1 MKVSKNWLKEYLN
14 LDGITDEELFDKIN
28 AHVCEIESYQSLVK
42 ASSLSIGY
50 VHECVMHPDSDHL
63 HICQVE
69 VSEGN
74 IQQIVCGAPNVAA
87 GKKVIVANVG
97 AVLPGD
103 FKIKASKIRGV
114 ESNGMLC
121 SLQELGIEEKYIDEA
136 FKNGIQLLGE
146 DAPIGGD
153 PLSYLGLDDIVIDL
167 DLTSNRSDLLSIE
180 GVAFDLGA
188 ALNQQVITILPELE
202 ESQKQNPV
210 QVKIETKGCYKYL
223 ARTIENVTIADSPQ
237 WLKARLI
244 ASGIRPINNVV
255 DVTNYV
261 LLELGQP
268 LHAFDKDHLGDYILI
283 RDAIDGEKLTTLDG
297 IERTL
302 LNTDIVIA
310 NQNEALCLGGV
321 MGGLTSEVEPNTKNI
336 VLEAA
341 YFDPLRVRK
350 TSSRLGLKSESSMR
364 FERKVDYERVDRALD
379 YAAQLIAEL
388 AGGIVLQGVSAQ
400 IQEEPP
406 VKMVDI
412 TTAKIN
418 HVLGTDLQDAEV
430 EDIFKRLAYPYVKQ
444 GETYTITIP
453 SRRMDLEASYQDI
466 IEDVARMHGYDAI
479 PTTLAAT
486 DAKGGLSSS
495 QRRIR
500 STRQILSSMGLN
512 EVVTYSLVAKK
523 DVFLYT
529 LKEEDLVEVLM
540 PMTEDRAVMRQSLLN
555 GVLEAVRYNRAR
567 KVDNLCFFEIGNTY
581 TMQKET
587 LKLAIAVSGVFTSH
601 LWRGQKQ
608 PADFY
613 VVKGLLDAYLER
625 MGVTAVYRP
634 YKEQSHFHPGRTA
647 AIYVQDRIIGILG
660 ELHPR
665 YAKEM
670 GLGNTVA
677 LEIELEELL
686 KEQTGFTYKGL
697 NKYPTVT
704 RDLAIVVNRDILAED
719 ILALVRQTARKNLVN
734 IEVFDLYTGEN
745 VGEDEKSLAITLT
758 LEDTSKT
765 LESEDVDKIIHSVL
779 KRLELVYK
787 AKLRN

>member
-14 LDGITDEELFDKIN
+14 LDSITDEELFNKIN
-28 AHVCEIESYQSLVK
+28 AHVCEIEAYKPLV
-42 ASSLSIGY
+42 AATHLSIGY

-63 HICQVE
+63 HVCQVE

-74 IQQIVCGAPNVAA
+74 IQQIVCGAPNVEA

-103 FKIKASKIRGV
+103 FKIKPSKIRGV

-121 SLQELGIEEKYIDEA
+121 SLQELGIEEKYIDEQ
-136 FKNGIQLLGE
+136 FKNGIQLLDE

-153 PLSYLGLDDIVIDL
+153 PLSYLGFDDIVIDL

-188 ALNQQVITILPELE
+188 ALNQPILTILPELE
-202 ESQKQNPV
+202 ESEKKNPV
-210 QVKIETKGCYKYL
+210 QVKIETEGCYKYL

-244 ASGIRPINNVV
+244 ASGIRPINTVV

-268 LHAFDKDHLGDYILI
+268 LHAFDKDHLGDSII
-283 RDAIDGEKLTTLDG
+283 VRNAKKGEKLTTLDG

-302 LNTDIVIA
+302 METDIVIA
-310 NQNEALCLGGV
+310 NQNEVLCLGGV
-321 MGGLTSEVEPNTKNI
+321 MGGLTSEVEPDTKNV

-341 YFDPLRVRK
+341 YFDPLCVRK
-350 TSSRLGLKSESSMR
+350 TSGRLGLKSESSMH

-379 YAAQLIAEL
+379 YAAQLIVEL
-388 AGGIVLQGVSAQ
+388 AGGTVCAGVATA
-400 IQEEPP
+400 IQKEIP
-406 VKMVDI
+406 VKTVDI
-412 TTAKIN
+412 TTNKIN
-418 HVLGTDLQDAEV
+418 HVLGTNLQDEEI
-430 EDIFKRLAYPYVKQ
+430 EDIFNRLAYPYVKQ
-444 GETYTITIP
+444 EETYTITIP

-466 IEDVARMHGYDAI
+466 IEDVARMNGYDAI
-479 PTTLAAT
+479 PTTLAKT
-486 DAKGGLSSS
+486 DLKGGLSFR

-500 STRQILSSMGLN
+500 STRQLLSSMGFH

-529 LKEEDLVEVLM
+529 LKEEDSVEVLM

-567 KVDNLCFFEIGNTY
+567 KVENLCFFEIGNTY
-581 TMQKET
+581 TMQKES
-587 LKLAIAVSGVFTSH
+587 LKLAVAVSGVFTSH

-613 VVKGLLDAYLER
+613 VLKGVLDTYLER
-625 MGVTAVYRP
+625 MGVSAVYRP
-634 YKEQSHFHPGRTA
+634 YKEQACFHPGRTA
-647 AIYVQDRIIGILG
+647 AIYVQDKRIGIIG

-665 YAKEM
+665 FAKGM

-677 LEIELEELL
+677 LEIELEGLL
-686 KEQTGFTYKGL
+686 QEQSQFNYKTL

-704 RDLAIVVNRDILAED
+704 RDLAIVVQKDILAED
-719 ILALVRQTARKNLVN
+719 ILALVRQTARKNLVSL
-734 IEVFDLYTGEN
+734 EVFDLYTGEN
-745 VGEDEKSLAITLT
+745 IGEDEKSLAITLT
-758 LEDTSKT
+758 LEDASKT

-779 KRLELVYK
+779 KRLEIVYK

>member
-210 QVKIETKGCYKYL
+210 QVKIETNGCYKYL

-581 TMQKET
+581 TMQDRK
-587 LKLAIAVSGVFTSH
+587 S
-601 LWRGQKQ
+601 
-608 PADFY
+608 
-613 VVKGLLDAYLER
+613 VV
-625 MGVTAVYRP
+625 
-634 YKEQSHFHPGRTA
+634 
-647 AIYVQDRIIGILG
+647 
-660 ELHPR
+660 
-665 YAKEM
+665 
-670 GLGNTVA
+670 
-677 LEIELEELL
+677 
-686 KEQTGFTYKGL
+686 
-697 NKYPTVT
+697 
-704 RDLAIVVNRDILAED
+704 
-719 ILALVRQTARKNLVN
+719 
-734 IEVFDLYTGEN
+734 
-745 VGEDEKSLAITLT
+745 
-758 LEDTSKT
+758 
-765 LESEDVDKIIHSVL
+765 
-779 KRLELVYK
+779 
-787 AKLRN
+787 

>member
-14 LDGITDEELFDKIN
+14 LDGITDEELFEKIN

-87 GKKVIVANVG
+87 GQKVIVANVG

-321 MGGLTSEVEPNTKNI
+321 MGGLTSEVELNTKNI

-587 LKLAIAVSGVFTSH
+587 LKLALAVSGVFTSH

-613 VVKGLLDAYLER
+613 VVKGLLDTYLER

-647 AIYVQDRIIGILG
+647 AIYVQDKRIGILG

-765 LESEDVDKIIHSVL
+765 LESEDVDKIIHSLL

>member
-87 GKKVIVANVG
+87 GQKVIVANVG

-167 DLTSNRSDLLSIE
+167 DLTSNRADLLSIE

-321 MGGLTSEVEPNTKNI
+321 MGGLTSEVELNTKNI

-512 EVVTYSLVAKK
+512 EVVTYSLIAKK

-567 KVDNLCFFEIGNTY
+567 KVDNLCFFEIGNTH

-613 VVKGLLDAYLER
+613 VVKGLLDTYLER
-625 MGVTAVYRP
+625 MGITAVYRP

-647 AIYVQDRIIGILG
+647 AIYVQDRMIGILG

-765 LESEDVDKIIHSVL
+765 LESEDVDKIIHSLL

>member
-87 GKKVIVANVG
+87 GQKVIVANVG

-283 RDAIDGEKLTTLDG
+283 RDAIDGEKLTTLDD

-613 VVKGLLDAYLER
+613 VVKGLLDTYLER
-625 MGVTAVYRP
+625 MGITAVYRP

-647 AIYVQDRIIGILG
+647 AIYVQDRMIGILG

>member
-14 LDGITDEELFDKIN
+14 LDGITDEELFEKIN

-87 GKKVIVANVG
+87 GQKVIVANVG

-321 MGGLTSEVEPNTKNI
+321 MGGLTSEVELNTKNI

-587 LKLAIAVSGVFTSH
+587 LKLALAVSGVFTSH

-613 VVKGLLDAYLER
+613 VVKGLLDTYLER

-634 YKEQSHFHPGRTA
+634 YKEQAHFHPGRTA
-647 AIYVQDRIIGILG
+647 AIYVQDKRIGILG

>member
-613 VVKGLLDAYLER
+613 VVKGLLDTFLER

-634 YKEQSHFHPGRTA
+634 YKEQALFHPGRTA

>member
-283 RDAIDGEKLTTLDG
+283 RDAIDGEKLTTLDD

-613 VVKGLLDAYLER
+613 VVKGLLDTYLER
-625 MGVTAVYRP
+625 MGITAVYRP

-647 AIYVQDRIIGILG
+647 AIYVQDRMIGILG